1 MGILSAARRKNRS
14 RDRPDTPAKS
24 ENSFPLWSFIQGAIG
39 SKELKGSE
47 AVYAAV
53 SRIANTL
60 ACMPMHFYQDYEI
73 QRKDPRER
81 CVAYAPNASMTP
93 YNLKFAVEACR
104 LVYGTGYILCVPA
117 ADGVTLD
124 HMDPIDPRRVVVLR
138 NRDTDEIWYRITLD
152 NGNTVTVHS
161 IWMIALHHMSTDGIT
176 SISPIEVLGGT
187 LNYDRKVQEISLNQL
202 EGFNDSIVLTYPS
215 NMDQEKR
222 ERRTKEFIDAYKK
235 SRGHVIIL
243 DGGVT
248 ADKIAGTMMDPKILD
263 VDNIT
268 KRKVASV
275 YNMPP
280 RMLGDTTASGYST
293 SEQDRMEFL
302 TLTMLQIVIQWEQA
316 FNRKQVSYEEFC
328 KGKVFRI
335 EMDAVNR
342 GDTDAMANKHQ
353 KLARSG
359 GLRPNEIRRE
369 NGLPPDPYGDE
380 LLISRDMIPLR
391 VAIEHPELL
400 LGGKSSGNGD
410 AGGDGK

>member
-1 MGILSAARRKNRS
+1 MGFLSARRKNRS
-14 RDRPDTPAKS
+14 RDRPDAAGKNES
-24 ENSFPLWSFIQGAIG
+24 FFPLWTFIQGAMG

-60 ACMPMHFYQDYEI
+60 ACMPMHFYKDYEI
-73 QRKDPRER
+73 QRDDPRER
-81 CVAYAPNASMTP
+81 CMAYAPNASMTP

-104 LVYGTGYILCVPA
+104 LVYGTGYIMCVPA
-117 ADGVTLD
+117 ADGITLD
-124 HMDPIDPRRVVVLR
+124 HMDPIDPRRVTVLR
-138 NRDTDEIWYRITLD
+138 NPQTNEIWYRVTLD
-152 NGNTVTVHS
+152 DGSSVTVHS
-161 IWMIALHHMSTDGIT
+161 MWMIALHHMSTDGIT

-202 EGFNDSIVLTYPS
+202 EGFSDSIVLTYPTS
-215 NMDQEKR
+215 MDAKLREKR
-222 ERRTKEFIDAYKK
+222 TEEFLKAYKS

-248 ADKIAGTMMDPKILD
+248 VDKITGTMMDPKILD

-275 YNMPP
+275 YNLPP

-302 TLTMLQIVIQWEQA
+302 TLTMLPIVIQWEQA
-316 FNRKQVSYEEFC
+316 FNRKQVIYDEYC
-328 KGKVFRI
+328 KGYAFRM

-342 GDTDAMANKHQ
+342 GDTEAMSSRHQ

-359 GLRPNEIRRE
+359 GLRPNEIRKE
-369 NGLPPDPYGDE
+369 NGYPPDPYGDE

-391 VAIEHPELL
+391 VAIDHPEML
-400 LGGKSSGNGD
+400 LGGSSAAAD
-410 AGGDGK
+410 DGK